1 MFLAILH
8 KCSPSWLFLFASIGL
23 IYSNNGFTAE
33 TADFIL
39 LKSPRALTIFNQYE
53 QPLTGDEKAQLSI
66 GAPMQIMKANVR
78 LGDQIT
84 RAMQCSFE
92 QKTYFLLK
100 NENNELPGVLG
111 NVQILKNC
119 AILDDTVEIIEDG
132 ARFSSE
138 FPSRIFNVPLK
149 KGAVVVLMFRFN
161 NVYALRTT
169 GPGARYGWLP
179 VSTQGAWRKK
189 ASAQISVDTALSSSI
204 REELLGRIEA
214 ANESYKKFFDAFNR
228 KTNFQ
233 KIVPEWKQL
242 TTGSEL
248 HWRLNA
254 PYDHIDELS
263 ESTKILVDQLR
274 DILIGKPFT
283 AMYED
288 GELKIT
294 SR

>member
-1 MFLAILH
+1 MLLAILH
-8 KCSPSWLFLFASIGL
+8 KCSFSWLFLFASIGL
-23 IYSNNGFTAE
+23 IYSNTAITAQ

-53 QPLTGDEKAQLSI
+53 QPLTADEKAQLSI
-66 GAPMQIMKANVR
+66 GAPMQIMKADVR

-100 NENNELPGVLG
+100 NENNELPGALG

-119 AILDDTVEIIEDG
+119 AILDDTVEIIGDA

-138 FPSRIFNVPLK
+138 FPSRVFSVPLK
-149 KGAVVVLMFRFN
+149 KGAVVILIFRFN
-161 NVYALRTT
+161 NVYALKTT
-169 GPGARYGWLP
+169 GPGALYGWSP
-179 VSTQGAWRKK
+179 ISTQGAWRKK

-214 ANESYKKFFDAFNR
+214 ANESYKKFFEAFNH
-228 KTNFQ
+228 KTNSQ
-233 KIVPEWKQL
+233 KIIPEWKKL

-248 HWRLNA
+248 RWRLNA

-263 ESTKILVDQLR
+263 ESTKILVEQLR

-283 AMYED
+283 AIYED
-288 GELKIT
+288 GELTI
-294 SR
+294 SPR

>member
-1 MFLAILH
+1 MLLTILH
-8 KCSPSWLFLFASIGL
+8 KTSPLRSLFTCII
-23 IYSNNGFTAE
+23 IYGCCTAITAK
-33 TADFIL
+33 TADFVL
-39 LKSPRALTIFNQYE
+39 LKSPQVLTIFNQYE
-53 QPLTGDEKAQLSI
+53 QPLSSEEKALLSSNV
-66 GAPMQIMKANVR
+66 PMQIVQVDVR

-84 RAMQCSFE
+84 RAMQCGFE
-92 QKTYFLLK
+92 QKTYFLIK
-100 NENNELPGVLG
+100 NENKELPGALG

-119 AILDDTVEIIEDG
+119 AILDDTVEIIGDA

-138 FPSRIFNVPLK
+138 FPSRVFNIPLK

-161 NVYALRTT
+161 NIYALRTI
-169 GPGARYGWLP
+169 GPGARYGWCP
-179 VSTQGAWRKK
+179 ISTQGEWRKK

-214 ANESYKKFFDAFNR
+214 TNESYKKFFDAFNR
-228 KTNFQ
+228 KTNSQ

-248 HWRLNA
+248 RWRFNA

-263 ESTKILVDQLR
+263 ESTKILIEQLR

-283 AMYED
+283 AVYED
-288 GELKIT
+288 GELTI
-294 SR
+294 SPR